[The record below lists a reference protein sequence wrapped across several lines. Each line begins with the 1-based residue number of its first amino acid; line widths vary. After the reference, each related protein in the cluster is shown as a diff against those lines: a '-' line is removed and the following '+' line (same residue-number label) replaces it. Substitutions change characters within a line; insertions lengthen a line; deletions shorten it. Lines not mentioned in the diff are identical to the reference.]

1 MGLLKVDD
9 QLERRPVAILQTA
22 HFGGQFQKK
31 SAGGGSNPSAPT
43 FVALTVRS
51 IAFFIAA
58 VGRYFVFLGKVSSTR
73 IVVFF
78 SSTQVGHLH
87 KRHMFLNYAFEGRLG
102 ILCADRLLCFFLLS
116 SWAQL
121 LDL

>member
-51 IAFFIAA
+51 IAFFHSRCRA
-58 VGRYFVFLGKVSSTR
+58 VFCFSWEGFKHGNPRF
-73 IVVFF
+73 IFF
-78 SSTQVGHLH
+78 NPSGTSP
-87 KRHMFLNYAFEGRLG
+87 
-102 ILCADRLLCFFLLS
+102 
-116 SWAQL
+116 
-121 LDL
+121 

>member
-43 FVALTVRS
+43 FVAYLY
-51 IAFFIAA
+51 A
-58 VGRYFVFLGKVSSTR
+58 VLR
-73 IVVFF
+73 F
-78 SSTQVGHLH
+78 S
-87 KRHMFLNYAFEGRLG
+87 
-102 ILCADRLLCFFLLS
+102 
-116 SWAQL
+116 
-121 LDL
+121 

>member
-58 VGRYFVFLGKVSSTR
+58 VGRHF
-73 IVVFF
+73 
-78 SSTQVGHLH
+78 
-87 KRHMFLNYAFEGRLG
+87 
-102 ILCADRLLCFFLLS
+102 CFFLGRVQNDLPCFIFFNS
-116 SWAQL
+116 SGTFP
-121 LDL
+121 

>member
-43 FVALTVRS
+43 FVALSVRS
-51 IAFFIAA
+51 IAFFMSA
-58 VGRYFVFLGKVSSTR
+58 VERFYLLFRGGVQSRAPSF
-73 IVVFF
+73 
-78 SSTQVGHLH
+78 
-87 KRHMFLNYAFEGRLG
+87 
-102 ILCADRLLCFFLLS
+102 ILVQRK
-116 SWAQL
+116 Q
-121 LDL
+121 